1 MSIRAREALAGAE
14 VIVGYITYIDLIRD
28 FIGEREVIS
37 TGMTR
42 EIERCRKAVEV
53 ASAGRRVAVVSSGD
67 PGVYGMAGLVLEIM
81 EAQGLLG
88 VIPVEIIPGI
98 TSANAS
104 AAKLGAPLMHDFA
117 VISLSDLLTPWETIA
132 KRLEAAARADF
143 VIVLYNPASKKR
155 TWQIEKAQ
163 EIFLRHKPP
172 TTPVGIVKNAARAEE
187 TVVITDLQSMLAHP
201 VDMLSTVIVGNRS
214 TRQAGDFMIT
224 PRGYQ
229 V

>member
-1 MSIRAREALAGAE
+1 MSIRAREALASAE
-14 VIVGYITYIDLIRD
+14 VIVGYTTYIDLIRD

-53 ASAGRRVAVVSSGD
+53 ASSGRRVAVVSSGD

-81 EAQGLLG
+81 ETEGLLG

-98 TSANAS
+98 TSATAS
-104 AAKLGAPLMHDFA
+104 AARLGAPLMHDFA
-117 VISLSDLLTPWETIA
+117 VISLSDLLTPWEAIE

-143 VIVLYNPASKKR
+143 VVVLYNPASKKR

-172 TTPVGIVKNAARAEE
+172 TTPVGIVKNAAREEE
-187 TVVITDLQSMLAHP
+187 TVVITDLQGMLAHP

-214 TRQAGDFMIT
+214 TLQVGDFMVT